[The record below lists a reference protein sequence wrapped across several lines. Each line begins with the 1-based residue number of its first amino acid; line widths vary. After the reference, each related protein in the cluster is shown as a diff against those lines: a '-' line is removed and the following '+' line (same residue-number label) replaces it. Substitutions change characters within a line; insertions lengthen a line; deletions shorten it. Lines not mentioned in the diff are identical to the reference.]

1 MAETKRTSYIGKV
14 VSAKNDKT
22 ITVLVETY
30 KKHPLYGKRV
40 KYSKKYTAH
49 DEKNI
54 AKEGDTVRIISTRP
68 LSKTKRTSLIG
79 KVVSAKNDKTIT
91 VLVETYKKHP
101 LYGKR
106 VKYSKKYTAH
116 DELNKAKEG
125 DTVKITSTRP
135 LSKTKRYELTE
146 VLVDAVIL

>member
-1 MAETKRTSYIGKV
+1 MAETKETKRTALVGRV

-54 AKEGDTVRIISTRP
+54 AKQGDTVRIISTRP
-68 LSKTKRTSLIG
+68 LSKTKR
-79 KVVSAKNDKTIT
+79 
-91 VLVETYKKHP
+91 
-101 LYGKR
+101 
-106 VKYSKKYTAH
+106 
-116 DELNKAKEG
+116 
-125 DTVKITSTRP
+125 
-135 LSKTKRYELTE
+135 YELDK
-146 VLVDAVIL
+146 VLIEAVII